1 MFVCFTATYIQGNY
15 LASSLPTLDGTPIN
29 WNNYTKQGIA
39 SIVLWLVL
47 IVTNI
52 LLYMKLKVKYKKV
65 ISYISVAIFAML
77 FVSFISTLLTNSQI
91 YSEKG
96 KYTPTTNNINVL
108 STNNNF
114 LILLVDM
121 EDSKTFDKVLRENK
135 KEALFKDFTYFPD
148 TLSAYPFTRESI
160 PYIFSGSWYEA
171 QTSFADYYNEAMN
184 NSPFIEQLKSKNY
197 DINIYES
204 ELNWTDSKSLEI
216 NNIKS
221 LNFEMDHKQFFKEE
235 TKYILFKYLPFPL
248 KKYSKI
254 ESLDYSACRKES
266 KNITNIFTSDN
277 KDVFNTLD
285 KISLQSK
292 NYFQFLHI
300 DGGHYPWDMN
310 KDLEKIENGTYEE
323 KIESS
328 ITVIEKYLNRIKESG
343 QYDNSII
350 IILADHGNNG
360 YDPIGR
366 QNPIL
371 YIKGFDELHSEMII
385 SDKKVSYEDLNNSI
399 YSDLLKNKKS
409 TDLLQAINS
418 NRIRRFIWY
427 KDYDKM
433 EEQTLD
439 GHAWETEKLIPTGA
453 KYER

>member
-1 MFVCFTATYIQGNY
+1 
-15 LASSLPTLDGTPIN
+15 
-29 WNNYTKQGIA
+29 
-39 SIVLWLVL
+39 
-47 IVTNI
+47 
-52 LLYMKLKVKYKKV
+52 
-65 ISYISVAIFAML
+65 
-77 FVSFISTLLTNSQI
+77 
-91 YSEKG
+91 
-96 KYTPTTNNINVL
+96 
-108 STNNNF
+108 
-114 LILLVDM
+114 
-121 EDSKTFDKVLRENK
+121 
-135 KEALFKDFTYFPD
+135 
-148 TLSAYPFTRESI
+148 
-160 PYIFSGSWYEA
+160 
-171 QTSFADYYNEAMN
+171 MN